1 MDPLVIRPGLVIAP
15 AELDVSFARS
25 GGPGG
30 QHVNTTST
38 KVVLRWDLTRS
49 ATFTDEQKARLRT
62 RIPPRFLT
70 KDGDVVIMS
79 EEHKSQLVNR
89 QAALERLVEV
99 LTAALVR
106 PKVRR
111 ATKPGKGARARRRD
125 SKERQSK
132 KKDGRSRS
140 SGGD

>member
-1 MDPLVIRPGLVIAP
+1 MEPLVVRDGLVIAP
-15 AELDVSFARS
+15 AELDLSFARS

-38 KVVLRWDLTRS
+38 KVVLRWDLPRS
-49 ATFTDEQKARLRT
+49 AAFNEEQKARLRT

-70 KDGDVVIMS
+70 KEGEVVIMS

-89 QAALERLVEV
+89 EAARERLVEV
-99 LTAALVR
+99 LLAALVR

-111 ATKPGKGARARRRD
+111 PTKPGKGARARRRD

-132 KKDGRSRS
+132 KKDGRRS
-140 SGGD
+140 SGD